1 MAAIGS
7 LRTAV
12 ITAMGVAAP
21 GALDPESFWTLVRN
35 GETAIRRMK
44 RVDTSESPG
53 CSFGGE
59 VPPL

>member
-21 GALDPESFWTLVRN
+21 GALDPESFLDLGPEW
-35 GETAIRRMK
+35 
-44 RVDTSESPG
+44 
-53 CSFGGE
+53 
-59 VPPL
+59 